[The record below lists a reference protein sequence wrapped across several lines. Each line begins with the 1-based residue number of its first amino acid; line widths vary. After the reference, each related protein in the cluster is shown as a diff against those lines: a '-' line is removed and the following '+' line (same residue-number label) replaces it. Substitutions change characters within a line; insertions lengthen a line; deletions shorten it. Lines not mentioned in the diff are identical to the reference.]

1 MTTRFEEWEAE
12 RLRDPEFLAALAAR
26 YPEHERDRA
35 QVQITILQEENA
47 SLRAAC
53 GAIVQE
59 IDDNQVYYGSLQG
72 HREQL
77 AAAIG
82 GAVEWVEDSEPDFGK
97 YCPWCGN
104 FEKSGHAHNCQRQA
118 ALKVE

>member
-1 MTTRFEEWEAE
+1 MGGNWIQADDDGWVVYRDAEKVGHAVTVEEALL
-12 RLRDPEFLAALAAR
+12 LRDAP
-26 YPEHERDRA
+26 
-35 QVQITILQEENA
+35 TIIA

-82 GAVEWVEDSEPDFGK
+82 GAVAGK
-97 YCPWCGN
+97 RVIGGKGDEQGLQEN
-104 FEKSGHAHNCQRQA
+104 A
-118 ALKVE
+118 V